1 MELMMLKQRS
11 LLAVLLF
18 VALVSFAPA
27 QVKAQSKTQPQKQA
41 SGHVPTPSEFLGF
54 EVGADRKLADYRQIV
69 SYLKAVAAASDRVE
83 IQVLGKTTLGEEMIM
98 AVISSPD
105 NLRNKEKYKEIARKL
120 ADPRGLSKEQIDA
133 LASEGKTIFL
143 LTCNIHSDEIGS
155 SQMAMEWAYKLAT
168 AQDEETKRRLS
179 TSIVLLVPSLNP
191 DGQIMVTEWYRK
203 YVGTKYEGGRM
214 PYLYHHYV
222 GHDDNRDWYMLTQI
236 ETKNV
241 NRMVYHEWFP
251 QFWLDEHQMGTTGP
265 RIYIPPNA
273 DPVAK
278 LVNPLVH
285 RGNNLMGA
293 AMGWRLEEAGKSGVI
308 YGYSFDAYWP
318 GGTRNT
324 GWWKNMYGVLTE
336 VASARIATPIEISPT
351 ELQGGSKGL
360 ITYEQQIN
368 FPNPWPG
375 GVWRLRDIMDYELL
389 VSDAA
394 LETVSKYRPELLRG
408 VASMATHAVESA
420 DASEYWRI
428 PIEDQRDPIA
438 AGHLADLMREH
449 GVEVRISGD
458 KKSYL
463 IPSAQPYDRF
473 VEEMMGVQR
482 YPEVHPAPGS
492 GILEPYDVAAWSLP
506 LMMGVRAEKV
516 RVTRA
521 EQSAATK
528 PEETN
533 WLEWPS
539 LTGVGKYYA
548 IALKQNEVFDLA
560 NQMLKTERQVFI
572 SRKPNETPVLIVVDP
587 PQAIPLPANASEQQK
602 ISTGHPLLQAS
613 AGKRGLRLHA
623 IPDLPRDAVPLK
635 AARVGLYKSY
645 VASIDEGWTRFLLE
659 QYQFNVK
666 NIENK
671 EVKAGN
677 LNAAY
682 DVIIVPDSTR
692 EIIVEGRQSREGY
705 TEEFPPEYVG
715 GVGKE
720 GLRALRDFVDKGG
733 TLITLARASEIVM
746 GEEFNLPVRNTLA
759 GATERGRGV
768 QTADFNI
775 PGSLLRVYVD
785 TNHPVGYGM
794 PTEIAAFYDGPIAF
808 QTSAPTPDVQRSV
821 IAWYPDDAKDILIS
835 GYAHGAERLERKA
848 AVVSFTRGKGKIVM
862 FGFRVQHRAQTEGT
876 FQMLFNA
883 IYWGAM

>member
-1 MELMMLKQRS
+1 MHRQRS
-11 LLAVLLF
+11 LWTVFFLLA
-18 VALVSFAPA
+18 AVSLAPA
-27 QVKAQSKTQPQKQA
+27 QQKAKA
-41 SGHVPTPSEFLGF
+41 GHVPAPSEFLGF
-54 EVGADRKLADYRQIV
+54 EVGADRKLADYRQIAA
-69 SYLKAVAAASDRVE
+69 YFKALAASSDRVQ
-83 IQVLGKTTLGEEMIM
+83 IQNLGKTTLGEEMIM
-98 AVISSPD
+98 AVISSEE

-120 ADPRGLSKEQIDA
+120 ADPRGLSQEQIDA
-133 LASEGKTIFL
+133 LAAQGKTIFL
-143 LTCNIHSDEIGS
+143 LTCNIHSSEIGS

-168 AQDEETKRRLS
+168 AQDTETQRRLNDA
-179 TSIVLLVPSLNP
+179 IVLLLPSLNP

-203 YVGTKYEGGRM
+203 YLGTKYEGGPM

-222 GHDDNRDWYMLTQI
+222 GHDNNRDWYMLTQI

-251 QFWLDEHQMGTTGP
+251 QFWLDEHQMGTNGP

-336 VASARIATPIEISPT
+336 VASARIATPLEVAPT
-351 ELQGGSKGL
+351 ELQGGVKGL

-368 FPNPWPG
+368 YPNPWPG
-375 GVWRLRDIMDYELL
+375 GVWRLRDIMDYELI

-394 LETVSKYRPELLRG
+394 LETVSKYRQELLRG

-428 PIEDQRDPIA
+428 PVADQHDPITA
-438 AGHLADLMREH
+438 ARLAFLMQEH
-449 GVEVRISGD
+449 GVDVRVSGD
-458 KKSYL
+458 KNSYL
-463 IPSAQPYDRF
+463 IPTAQPYSRF
-473 VEEMMGVQR
+473 VEEMMGIQR

-506 LMMGVRAEKV
+506 LMMGVKAEKV
-516 RVTRA
+516 RLTKA
-521 EQSAATK
+521 EQSGATK
-528 PEETN
+528 LEET
-533 WLEWPS
+533 
-539 LTGVGKYYA
+539 TGVGMSGLVGAGKYYA
-548 IALKQNEVFDLA
+548 IALQQNAVFGLA
-560 NQMLKTERQVFI
+560 NAMAKAGRQVFI
-572 SRKPNETPVLIVVDP
+572 SRKPTETPMVIFLDP
-587 PQAIPLPANASEQQK
+587 PQQPLGSPATEEDKVLAA
-602 ISTGHPLLQAS
+602 HPLLG
-613 AGKRGLRLHA
+613 AGATKSGLRLHA
-623 IPDLPRDAVPLK
+623 LPDLPKDAVPFK
-635 AARVGLYKSY
+635 TARIGLYKPY
-645 VASIDEGWTRFLLE
+645 IASLDEGWTRFVLE

-677 LNAAY
+677 LNNTY
-682 DVIIVPDSTR
+682 DVIILPDSTR
-692 EIIVEGRQSREGY
+692 DIIVEGRQSREGY
-705 TEEFPPEYVG
+705 REDFPPEYTG
-715 GVGKE
+715 GIGKE
-720 GLRALRDFVDKGG
+720 GLRALNDFVEKGG
-733 TLITLARASEIVM
+733 TLITLARASEAVM
-746 GEEFNLPVRNTLA
+746 GEEFNLPVRNLLSS
-759 GATERGRGV
+759 ATERGRGV

-785 TNHPVGYGM
+785 THNPVGYGM
-794 PTEIAAFYDGPIAF
+794 PHEVAAFYDGPIAF
-808 QTSAPTPDVQRSV
+808 QTSAPAPDVQRSV

-848 AVVSFTRGKGKIVM
+848 AVISFTKGKGKIVM

-883 IYWGAM
+883 IVWGGM

>member
-1 MELMMLKQRS
+1 MRQRS
-11 LLAVLLF
+11 LLAAVLILGL
-18 VALVSFAPA
+18 VAFAPA
-27 QVKAQSKTQPQKQA
+27 QQTAPQTAQPGLRA
-41 SGHVPTPSEFLGF
+41 GRHVPMPSEFLGF
-54 EVGADRKLADYRQIV
+54 EVGADRKLADYRQIA
-69 SYLKAVAAASDRVE
+69 SYLKALAAVSDRLEVE
-83 IQVLGKTTLGEEMIM
+83 NLGKTTLGEDMIM
-98 AVISSPD
+98 AVISSAE
-105 NLRNKEKYKEIARKL
+105 NLRNKAKYKEIARKL
-120 ADPRGLSKEQIDA
+120 ADPRGLSKQQIDA
-133 LASEGKTIFL
+133 LAAEGKTIFL
-143 LTCNIHSDEIGS
+143 LTCNIHSTEIGS
-155 SQMAMEWAYKLAT
+155 SQMAMEWAYKLVT
-168 AQDEETKRRLS
+168 AQDEETNRRLS
-179 TSIVLLVPSLNP
+179 TSIVLLMPSLNP

-203 YVGTKYEGGRM
+203 YLGTKYEGGPM

-222 GHDDNRDWYMLTQI
+222 GHDNNRDWYMLTQV

-241 NRMVYHEWFP
+241 NRMVYREWFP
-251 QFWLDEHQMGTTGP
+251 QFWLDEHQMGATGP

-336 VASARIATPIEISPT
+336 VASARIATPLEISPT
-351 ELQGGSKGL
+351 ELQGGTKGL

-394 LETVSKYRPELLRG
+394 LETVSKYRQELLRG

-420 DASEYWRI
+420 DAAEYWRI
-428 PIEDQRDPIA
+428 PIDDQRDPVRATRLA
-438 AGHLADLMREH
+438 ALMIEH
-449 GVEVRISGD
+449 GAEVRLSGD
-458 KKSYL
+458 KKSFL
-463 IPSAQPYDRF
+463 IGTAQPYGRF
-473 VEEMMGVQR
+473 VDEMMGVQR
-482 YPEVHPAPGS
+482 YPEVKPAPNS

-506 LMMGVRAEKV
+506 LMMGVKAEKV
-516 RVTRA
+516 VLTPS
-521 EQSAATK
+521 EQQSATVVQNV
-528 PEETN
+528 P
-533 WLEWPS
+533 WPS
-539 LTGVGKYYA
+539 GGVTGEGKYYV
-548 IALKQNEVFDLA
+548 IADHQNNAFALA
-560 NQMLKTERQVFI
+560 NAMQKAGGQVFVAK
-572 SRKPNETPVLIVVDP
+572 KPNEMPAMIFAQH
-587 PQAIPLPANASEQQK
+587 PQLAANAQK
-602 ISTGHPLLQAS
+602 FH
-613 AGKRGLRLHA
+613 LRLQPLA
-623 IPDLPRDAVPLK
+623 DLPKGATALK
-635 AARVGLYKSY
+635 PVRIGIYKPY
-645 VASIDEGWTRFLLE
+645 IASLDEGWTRFLLE
-659 QYQFNVK
+659 QYGFNLK

-677 LNAAY
+677 LNGAF
-682 DVIIVPDSTR
+682 DVIILPDSTS
-692 EIIVEGRQSREGY
+692 EVIVEGRQRREGY
-705 TEEFPPEYVG
+705 AEEFPPEYVG
-715 GVGKE
+715 GIGKE

-746 GEEFNLPVRNTLA
+746 GEEFNLPVRNVLA
-759 GATERGRGV
+759 NATERGRGV

-794 PTEIAAFYDGPIAF
+794 PGEIAAFYDGPIAF
-808 QTSAPTPDVQRSV
+808 QTSAPAPDMQRSV
-821 IAWYPDDAKDILIS
+821 IAWYPDDAKDILVS

-883 IYWGAM
+883 IYWGGM

>member
-1 MELMMLKQRS
+1 MLRRKS
-11 LLAVLLF
+11 LAMVVLTLGTVLA
-18 VALVSFAPA
+18 ARPVSPA
-27 QVKAQSKTQPQKQA
+27 QKADAAKTKTG
-41 SGHVPTPSEFLGF
+41 SHVPTPSEFLGF
-54 EVGADRKLADYRQIV
+54 EVGADRKLADYRQIRD
-69 SYLKAVAAASDRVE
+69 YFKALSVAAPGRVQ
-83 IQVLGKTTLGEEMIM
+83 IQVLGKTTLGEDMFM
-98 AVISSPD
+98 AVISSEE
-105 NLRNKEKYKEIARKL
+105 NLRNQDKYKTIARKL
-120 ADPRGLSKEQIDA
+120 ADPRGLSKGQIDA
-133 LASEGKTIFL
+133 LAAEGKIIFL
-143 LTCNIHSDEIGS
+143 LTCNIHSGEIGS
-155 SQMAMEWAYKLAT
+155 SQMAVEWAYKLAT
-168 AQDEETKRRLS
+168 AQDEETKRRLAS
-179 TSIVLLVPSLNP
+179 SIVLLVPSLNP

-214 PYLYHHYV
+214 PYLYHKYV
-222 GHDDNRDWYMLTQI
+222 GHDDNRDWYALTQV
-236 ETKNV
+236 ETQNV

-251 QFWLDEHQMGTTGP
+251 QFWLDEHQMGATGP

-273 DPVAK
+273 DPVAR

-293 AMGWRLEEAGKSGVI
+293 TMGWRLEEAGKSGVI

-375 GVWRLRDIMDYELL
+375 GVWRLRDIMDYELI

-394 LETVSKYRPELLRG
+394 LETVSKYRPDLLRG
-408 VASMATHAVESA
+408 VASMAMDAVESA
-420 DASEYWRI
+420 DPREFWRI
-428 PIEDQRDPIA
+428 PINDQRDPITAINLA
-438 AGHLADLMREH
+438 ALMDEH
-449 GVEVRISGD
+449 GVELRQSPD
-458 KKSYL
+458 RSAFF
-463 IPSAQPYDRF
+463 IPCAQPYGRF

-506 LMMGVRAEKV
+506 LMMGVKTEKV
-516 RVTRA
+516 RLTPQ
-521 EQSAATK
+521 ELS
-528 PEETN
+528 ETTF
-533 WLEWPS
+533 LAWPS
-539 LTGVGKYYA
+539 GGLVGSGKFYSVSDQ
-548 IALKQNEVFDLA
+548 QNNVFALA
-560 NQMLKTERQVFI
+560 NAMQKAGAQVFLA
-572 SRKPNETPVLIVVDP
+572 KGPKQEAVMIVAAHP
-587 PQAIPLPANASEQQK
+587 ELTANVQK
-602 ISTGHPLLQAS
+602 FH
-613 AGKRGLRLHA
+613 LRLHA
-623 IPDLPRDAVPLK
+623 LQDLPPGATPVK
-635 AARVGLYKSY
+635 AQRIGLYKPY
-645 VASIDEGWTRFLLE
+645 IASIDEGWTRFLLE
-659 QYQFNVK
+659 KYGFNVK

-692 EIIVEGRQSREGY
+692 EVIVEGRISREGY
-705 TEEFPPEYVG
+705 TEEFPPEYTG
-715 GVGKE
+715 GIGKE

-768 QTADFNI
+768 QTAEFNI

-794 PTEIAAFYDGPIAF
+794 PKEVAAFYDGPIAF
-808 QTSAPTPDVQRSV
+808 QTSAPAPDVQRSV
-821 IAWYPDDAKDILIS
+821 IAWYPDDAKDILLS
-835 GYAHGAERLERKA
+835 GYAHGAEKLERKA

-883 IYWGAM
+883 IYWGGMGHE